1 MASEHPWSIMTSH
14 VRLLQ
19 LNKPC
24 NICLSTVLEQHH
36 CPEACAIHGWSGAIS
51 KLLSGRHHLS
61 HRQYMSSTAA
71 IQQQILPNQLPH
83 LHVEHGSG
91 DDMT

>member
-1 MASEHPWSIMTSH
+1 
-14 VRLLQ
+14 
-19 LNKPC
+19 
-24 NICLSTVLEQHH
+24 
-36 CPEACAIHGWSGAIS
+36 
-51 KLLSGRHHLS
+51 
-61 HRQYMSSTAA
+61 MSSTAA